1 MKNAFYLSIALAVN
15 TLTMQAQDIHFS
27 NTEYAPLIL
36 NPALAGANSPI
47 QANMAYR
54 TQWGQLGSSFRTTMA
69 SVDARITEDNNSKS
83 NFLALG
89 LTFFNDRIGDM
100 GMVTNN
106 IALSLADHIKLNAKS
121 QLSLA
126 ISAGYSLRSF
136 ENTDGIW
143 ASQYD
148 GVAYNPGLASGEDFN
163 NQNFGYFDAGAGILY
178 TYAKK
183 VKAMAKNAN
192 KRVNVGVAA
201 YHITRPNNSFVELAS
216 EKLPIRYSAFLNA
229 DISIDG
235 TDGNVMP
242 GVFYQRQGTFSQ
254 LLLGTYYK
262 YKFNNG
268 SNYTGYERPFAVSLG
283 IFTRLKDSYIAKL
296 MIDWDQFSLGYAY
309 DFTISK
315 LTSNSHRLG
324 ASEIFLRFNVG
335 DGGGF
340 RYNRN

>member
-1 MKNAFYLSIALAVN
+1 MKNAFYISIGLVAA
-15 TLTMQAQDIHFS
+15 TLTLQAQDIQFS

-36 NPALAGANSPI
+36 NPALAGANAPI

-69 SVDARITEDNNSKS
+69 SVDARVTEDNNSKS

-106 IALSLADHIKLNAKS
+106 VALSVADHIKLNTKS

-136 ENTDGIW
+136 ENRDGIW

-148 GVAYNPGLASGEDFN
+148 GVAYNSGLAIGEDFN

-216 EKLPIRYSAFLNA
+216 ERLPIRYTAFVNA

-254 LLLGTYYK
+254 LLLGSYYK

-283 IFTRLKDSYIAKL
+283 LFTRLKDSFIVKM

-309 DFTISK
+309 DFTISS
-315 LTSNSHRLG
+315 LTSNANRLG
-324 ASEIFLRFNVG
+324 ASEICLRFNVG

-340 RYNRN
+340 RFNRN